1 MCYYTISS
9 HHHINDCINIL
20 LALNFN
26 TLLKSYQSTYTWKGQ
41 VYDISSQFDTCI
53 RSKADFCL
61 VYYRYKLDI
70 DTSVFFLFW
79 KK

>member
-9 HHHINDCINIL
+9 HHHIDECINIL

-26 TLLKSYQSTYTWKGQ
+26 IMLKIYKSTYTWKGQ
-41 VYDISSQFDTCI
+41 VYDVSYQFDICI
-53 RSKADFCL
+53 RSKTDFCL
-61 VYYRYKLDI
+61 VYYRYKPDI
-70 DTSVFFLFW
+70 DTNVFFLFW